1 MSGDYYVVNYS
12 TNDDA
17 SSSTAASSNKE
28 KIGATK
34 LIPSARKKSEPETV
48 KIEKK
53 SNSLPKNKQDAPIK
67 KFNNITSIL
76 TQFFKK
82 RPSADQLKQRGIL
95 QGTFFD
101 KLSLSTMIDA
111 LIIIIIISLIRFALF
126 FFFVAFLFF

>member
-28 KIGATK
+28 KICATK
-34 LIPSARKKSEPETV
+34 LIPSAQKNLSWKRLKQR
-48 KIEKK
+48 KK

-82 RPSADQLKQRGIL
+82 RPIADQLKQRGIL
-95 QGTFFD
+95 QGTFFK
-101 KLSLSTMIDA
+101 KLSLNND
-111 LIIIIIISLIRFALF
+111 
-126 FFFVAFLFF
+126 